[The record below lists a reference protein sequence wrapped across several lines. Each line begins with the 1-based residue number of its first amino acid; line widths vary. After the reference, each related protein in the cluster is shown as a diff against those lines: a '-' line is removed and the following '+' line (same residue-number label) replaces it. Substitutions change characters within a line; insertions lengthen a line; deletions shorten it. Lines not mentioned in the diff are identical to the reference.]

1 MVDEIIET
9 AERYLVVRKRGAG
22 AEVADELDPRTR

>member
-1 MVDEIIET
+1 MVDQVIEK
-9 AERYLVVRKRGAG
+9 AESYLVVRKRGAG